1 MKRSGQTLPMSRD
14 VSEARLDESRL
25 PLRYR
30 RANPPF
36 PFVGRD
42 AERAELSRRLREA
55 RVVCIHGP
63 LGWGKSALVAAHL
76 ADLDASRP
84 FVVRLDGSAPS
95 DADLIARATRVLSSA
110 LGIAP
115 SELPRPASDE
125 DRVGQLLDLADDARA
140 VMVIDDLSEAERDA
154 ASRLLSV
161 ASRYARHARWIVTT
175 TRPLEGLP
183 PADAMTL
190 SPLSHEALRDLARS
204 VAPSL
209 TEAMVARA
217 ARDAEGSPGQ
227 LLSQFSRSE
236 TAPTLDPAC
245 RDALLLLRALRLPV
259 PREALEP
266 AIAARELDALL
277 DRGVAFGAPHAVRAQ
292 PSDAPAVPSRAALHR
307 LAEALGRHES
317 PEATIE
323 AVRLFL
329 DCEDADAARVLL
341 EARASSLFAAGF
353 GAELWAVLAPHPTP
367 SLGPF
372 RLLAA
377 VEDGR
382 PHALVD
388 VVEPGPE
395 ASPLA
400 QLAWLKVRYAL
411 EDHPTV
417 AARAFEIADAAE
429 ASERLDLG
437 CEARL
442 MGASSLMA
450 RGDFDGASAAIA
462 RVRAPHRQVEL
473 QAQAVLA
480 MIAARRGESARARS
494 LIEAMEPL
502 LPSLT
507 GKVRTNLIYNV
518 ALVLY
523 GLGESQRAAALV
535 ARTFPVDGLATSAL
549 IGRRALEMDA
559 HFSVLGGGLA
569 RARTL
574 LERLAKFVVPGT
586 PIDARR
592 TLIVSTLA
600 LLDGEVAAAREG
612 ACRGAALAVTYRG
625 DEDHAYGR
633 MLSAQAAWRAGVAPD
648 ETEPAMPLHGVSG
661 RLAHA
666 WRALAQWAA
675 CGRLET
681 IDVEGE
687 GYEELAV
694 MRLLLDAARAL
705 SAGTPFDASL
715 LARAAAL
722 SSLPARAWTTLFCA
736 QLFVARGQDV
746 PLSAIRALRDPLVD
760 AADRAAGVEAEL
772 RFIEACREGDLDALR
787 ALSEGPEGDLPQ
799 RWATALLG
807 GLQPTTWLGAK
818 IVASL
823 RARLRWSHHAEVGS
837 GSITYFDAPR
847 ARLLQPLGAS
857 LSLEAHPVLVRL
869 LATLVAHGGAA
880 SKEALVC
887 SVWQV
892 RDYHPLH
899 HDNRLRLAVRKLRGL
914 APAPLLE
921 TTEDGY
927 AIAGR
932 LRWLGEMPSD
942 VRPPS

>member
-1 MKRSGQTLPMSRD
+1 MSRD
-14 VSEARLDESRL
+14 VSGPPLRESRL

-36 PFVGRD
+36 PFLGRD

-55 RVVCIHGP
+55 RVVCVHGP
-63 LGWGKSALVAAHL
+63 PGWGKSALVAAHL

-115 SELPRPASDE
+115 GELPRADIEE
-125 DRVGQLLDLADDARA
+125 DRVGQLVDLADDARA
-140 VMVIDDLSEAERDA
+140 VMVIDDLGEADRDA
-154 ASRLLSV
+154 AARLLSV

-175 TRPLEGLP
+175 TRPLEGLA

-190 SPLSHEALRDLARS
+190 RPLAHEALCALARS
-204 VAPSL
+204 IAPSL

-217 ARDAEGSPGQ
+217 AREAEGSPGQ
-227 LLSQFSRSE
+227 LLLQLSRSE
-236 TAPTLDPAC
+236 TTPTLDPAC

-266 AIAARELDALL
+266 AIASRELEALL
-277 DRGVAFGAPHAVRAQ
+277 ARGVASGAPHAVRAQ
-292 PSDAPAVPSRAALHR
+292 PSDAAAAPSRAALHR

-323 AVRLFL
+323 SVRLLL
-329 DCEDADAARVLL
+329 DCGDADAARTLL

-353 GAELWAVLAPHPTP
+353 GAELWAVLAPHPA
-367 SLGPF
+367 SSIGPF

-382 PHALVD
+382 PHTLLE

-417 AARAFEIADAAE
+417 AARAFAIADAAE
-429 ASERLDLG
+429 AAERLDLG
-437 CEARL
+437 SEARL

-450 RGDFDGASAAIA
+450 RGDFDGASLAIA
-462 RVRAPHRQVEL
+462 RVRAPNRQVEL

-480 MIAARRGESARARS
+480 IVAARRGQSARARS

-502 LPSLT
+502 LPGLT

-523 GLGESQRAAALV
+523 GLGESQRAAALI

-569 RARTL
+569 RARAL
-574 LERLAKFVVPGT
+574 LARLAKFVVPGT

-612 ACRGAALAVTYRG
+612 ASRGAALAVTYRG

-648 ETEPAMPLHGVSG
+648 EAQPVIPLHGVSG

-675 CGRLET
+675 FGRVEA

-694 MRLLLDAARAL
+694 LRLVLDAARAL
-705 SAGTPFDASL
+705 SSGVALDASL
-715 LARAAAL
+715 FSRAMAL
-722 SSLPARAWTTLFCA
+722 SSLPARAWTTLFSTQIFLA
-736 QLFVARGQDV
+736 AGQDV
-746 PLSAIRALRDPLVD
+746 PASALHALRDPLVD
-760 AADRAAGVEAEL
+760 VADRTAVVETEL
-772 RFIEACREGDLDALR
+772 RWLEACREGDLHALR
-787 ALSEGPEGDLPQ
+787 VLSERPEGDLPQ
-799 RWATALLG
+799 RWAAALLG
-807 GLQPTTWLGAK
+807 GTQLTAWLGAK
-818 IVASL
+818 TVASL
-823 RARLRWSHHAEVGS
+823 RARLRWVHIEEVGS
-837 GSITYFDAPR
+837 GPITYFDAPR
-847 ARLLQPLGAS
+847 ARLSQPLGAAI
-857 LSLEAHPVLVRL
+857 SLEAHPVLVRL
-869 LATLVAHGGAA
+869 LATLAAQGGAA
-880 SKEALVC
+880 SKETLVC

-892 RDYHPLH
+892 RDYHPLR
-899 HDNRLRLAVRKLRGL
+899 HDNRLRLAVRKLRSL

-932 LRWLGEMPSD
+932 LRWLGAMPSD
-942 VRPPS
+942 V